1 MSYKLLYD
9 HCQILTPKISRR
21 DIRAKSL
28 ELTGIPVIKHC
39 INSMDVNV
47 CRGMYLTPKNDAS
60 KIVSNIGK
68 HVIVTARGLNYCWE
82 RFVYVKELMHVFGG
96 MNDATDSGDK
106 FEILLNEF
114 SNPSNTPSESMK
126 SEIDAFW
133 MALGVLCPETKRQEF
148 LRKRVANEID
158 DYSIA
163 CTLRIPEEYVPQLFV
178 TSYLKIMDSLKSK

>member
-1 MSYKLLYD
+1 MSYKLLYEFS
-9 HCQILTPKISRR
+9 QTLSPKISRR

-28 ELTGIPVIKHC
+28 EITGIPTIRHC
-39 INSMDVNV
+39 VNSMDINV
-47 CRGMYLTPKNDAS
+47 CRGMYLTPKNEAN

-82 RFVYVKELMHVFGG
+82 RFIYVKELMHVFGSSAE
-96 MNDATDSGDK
+96 ATDSGAK
-106 FEILLNEF
+106 FETLLNEF
-114 SNPSNTPSESMK
+114 SKPSNTTSDPMK

-133 MALGVLCPETKRQEF
+133 MALGVLCPESKRQEF
-148 LRKRVANEID
+148 LSQRAANEID

-178 TSYLKIMDSLKSK
+178 PQFNQIIEYLNSK